1 MDPTETTGRPIADVH
16 RVMAD
21 LSPALMW
28 LTDMRGRCVHVNQR
42 WLEFTGRRLEEESG
56 DGWMTGIHRDDIER
70 CQREFTA
77 HLSDLKAFTT
87 EYRLRRHDGI
97 YRWVFDQGTPWFDE
111 HGAFAGYVG
120 SCFDI
125 HERKATESAL
135 ESHEARWKAVI
146 DTSAAVVFVLGR
158 DGRYLLVNQEW
169 QRVFNPTGRLVV
181 GRTLDELLPPDAVE
195 RSQADNL
202 RVFELGERV
211 VGEQTIVIDG
221 HEHVFLVNKVPV
233 REHSG
238 EITALCGIAIDVS
251 EGRHAERARLES
263 ERRLQ
268 AILDYSPVFV
278 IVTDREHRFLQ
289 ANRRW
294 KELFAPPG
302 VEVIGKRIR
311 DVFPLSV
318 AENSEASNDGVWASG
333 EPLEVERTPEID
345 AALSQGILYRLVKFL
360 LRDERGEPYA
370 LCTIGMDITDRVRG
384 EEERRRIEKQIMHAQ
399 KLESLGVLAGGIAH
413 DFNNLL
419 VGVLGNAGLAMSEVP
434 MTSPAYSSL
443 RQIET
448 AAMRAADLTR
458 QMLAY
463 SGKGRF
469 IVQPLDLSAAVEE
482 MIGLLQSVISKRAVM
497 RFDLAKGLP
506 AIEADATQIRQI
518 TMNLITNASDA
529 IGDRSGVIMVRTGM
543 MHADAAYL
551 RDSMHGDDLTPGPY
565 AYVEVSDNGIGM
577 DRETQQR
584 IFDPFFST
592 KFTGRGL
599 GLAAVLGIVRG
610 HRGAIRLY
618 SEPGK
623 GSNFKALFP
632 TTDRAI
638 PDEDR
643 HDERRVGFR
652 GEGSVLVVDDDET
665 VRTVARMALERVGFT
680 IIEAEDGRAGLA
692 AYKAHSADIR
702 LVLLDLTMPHM
713 GGEEALRELRAIS
726 PELPVVLMSGYNSQ
740 EVTTQFV
747 GHGVAGFLQKPFRI
761 PALLSTVQEILEAKA
776 RKSQN

>member
-1 MDPTETTGRPIADVH
+1 MDPVEPNVVPIADAQ
-16 RVMAD
+16 RIMAERSPVM
-21 LSPALMW
+21 MW
-28 LTDMRGRCVHVNQR
+28 LTNVRGRCVHVSQR
-42 WLEFTGRRLEEESG
+42 WLDFTGRRLEEESG
-56 DGWMTGIHRDDIER
+56 EGWMTGIHPDDAGR
-70 CQREFTA
+70 CQREFGE
-77 HLSDLKAFTT
+77 HLRDLRAFST
-87 EYRLRRHDGI
+87 EYRLRRHDGQ
-97 YRWVFDQGTPWFDE
+97 YRWVFDQGAPWFDE
-111 HGAFAGYVG
+111 RGAYAGYVG
-120 SCFDI
+120 SCFDV
-125 HERKATESAL
+125 HDRKATETALEAL
-135 ESHEARWKAVI
+135 ESRWKAVI

-158 DGRYLLVNQEW
+158 DGRYLLVNREW
-169 QRVFNPTGRLVV
+169 QRVFNPEGRLVV
-181 GRTLDELLPPDAVE
+181 GRSMRELLPPDVFA
-195 RSQADNL
+195 RSNADND
-202 RVFELGERV
+202 RVFDSGERV
-211 VGEQTIVIDG
+211 VGEQAIMIDG
-221 HEHVFLVNKVPV
+221 REHIFLVNKVPV

-251 EGRHAERARLES
+251 EGRRAERARLES

-268 AILDYSPVFV
+268 AILDYSPVLV
-278 IVTDREHRFLQ
+278 LVTDREHRVVQ

-294 KELFAPPG
+294 RELFAPPG
-302 VEVIGKRIR
+302 VEVLGMQLRAL
-311 DVFPLSV
+311 FPSGLIES
-318 AENSEASNDGVWASG
+318 AEQINDSVWASG
-333 EPLEVERTPEID
+333 DALEIERAPAVGGPASAER
-345 AALSQGILYRLVKFL
+345 QFRLVKFL
-360 LRDERGEPYA
+360 LRDERGQPYA

-384 EEERRRIEKQIMHAQ
+384 EEERRRIEQQLMHSQ

-434 MTSPAYSSL
+434 MTSPAQASL

-482 MIGLLQSVISKRAVM
+482 TISLLQSVISKRAVM

-543 MHADAAYL
+543 MQADAAYL
-551 RDSMHGDDLTPGPY
+551 RESLHGEELTPGPY

-610 HRGAIRLY
+610 HRGAIRIY

-632 TTDRAI
+632 TTDREI
-638 PDEDR
+638 PD
-643 HDERRVGFR
+643 DERHHERRSDFR
-652 GEGSVLVVDDDET
+652 GEGTVLVVDDDET

-680 IIEAEDGRAGLA
+680 IIEAEDGRAGVT
-692 AYKAHSADIR
+692 AYKARAADIR

-713 GGEEALRELRAIS
+713 GGEEALRELRAMAPDLS
-726 PELPVVLMSGYNSQ
+726 VVLMSGYNSQ

-747 GHGVAGFLQKPFRI
+747 GHGLAGFLQKPFRI
-761 PALLSTVQEILEAKA
+761 PLLLSTVREILEAKK
-776 RKSQN
+776 RKAPQ